1 MIPEEL
7 RRASIRRRL
16 FTNSSNEGEVDPVL
30 LIGIVLMVTETALP
44 DAKEFRRCD
53 L

>member
-1 MIPEEL
+1 MIPGEL
-7 RRASIRRRL
+7 RRASISRRL

-30 LIGIVLMVTETALP
+30 LIGFVLMVTETAL
-44 DAKEFRRCD
+44 DDKKFGRCD